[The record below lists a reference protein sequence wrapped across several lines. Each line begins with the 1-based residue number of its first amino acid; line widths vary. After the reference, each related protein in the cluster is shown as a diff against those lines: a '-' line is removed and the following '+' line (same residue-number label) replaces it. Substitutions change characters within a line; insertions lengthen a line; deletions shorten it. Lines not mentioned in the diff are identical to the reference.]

1 MTGIKRLTKNDLS
14 WLESGSKSHQ
24 AGINLPLRQFEQ
36 MFPEICRRRGSP
48 RLKFKISWFDKSG
61 DLFATSENEVVWY
74 SSKNELRLL
83 QLASAGLHGVVSVGD
98 IFEIHRS
105 CRSLRIALRSPNIT
119 ELF

>member
-1 MTGIKRLTKNDLS
+1 MTGTKRLTKNDLS

-24 AGINLPLRQFEQ
+24 AGINLPLRQFEL
-36 MFPEICRRRGSP
+36 MFPEICRRHGSP

-83 QLASAGLHGVVSVGD
+83 QLASVGLHGVVSVGD

-105 CRSLRIALRSPNIT
+105 GRTLRILVRDPRRID
-119 ELF
+119 L